1 MTPEQKARQRIDALA
16 FLFVPTHL
24 CLTRCRVPALFGS
37 VIRARREAAGLSQE
51 ALAKAAKLHR
61 TYISMLER
69 GERTPSLG
77 TVLMLARALGTS
89 MSSLVTATER

>member
-1 MTPEQKARQRIDALA
+1 VDDLPQQ
-16 FLFVPTHL
+16 
-24 CLTRCRVPALFGS
+24 FGD

-51 ALAKAAKLHR
+51 ALASAAHLHR

-77 TVLMLARALGTS
+77 TVLLLATALKTT
-89 MSSLVTATER
+89 MTSLVSATERRMGGADSGSS

>member
-1 MTPEQKARQRIDALA
+1 MESTCSTVDELPQ
-16 FLFVPTHL
+16 
-24 CLTRCRVPALFGS
+24 LFGD

-51 ALAKAAKLHR
+51 ALADAANLHR

-77 TVLMLARALGTS
+77 TVLLLARALNTT
-89 MSSLVTATER
+89 MTLLVSATERKLR